1 MVFQKGFF
9 DVFQVD
15 EDDQNYC
22 IRNLEASDHEE
33 EIYSLDCDT
42 NRKLILTAGGDN
54 KLKIWSYYKVLVYEI
69 YLDDGLREAIW
80 FRNFEILLSH
90 NLKILY
96 FRNIG
101 LNIKI
106 EEVEELNSDFLMKNE

>member
-15 EDDQNYC
+15 AEDQNYC
-22 IRNLEASDHEE
+22 IRNLEASDHED
-33 EIYSLDCDT
+33 EIYSLDYDT
-42 NRKLILTAGGDN
+42 NKKLILSAGGDN

-69 YLDDGLREAIW
+69 FLDDGLREAIW
-80 FRNFEILLSH
+80 FRDFEIVLSH

-101 LNIKI
+101 LHINAL
-106 EEVEELNSDFLMKNE
+106 EVEELNEEFLFKNE